1 MEIIEYEQR
10 IQALEDLIVQL
21 TDGFMRTDYE
31 IREYTGLPEKVCK
44 EMEKQINEIY
54 SHFKFYN

>member
-1 MEIIEYEQR
+1 MEIIDYEQR

-31 IREYTGLPEKVCK
+31 IREYTGLPEEVCK
-44 EMEKQINEIY
+44 EMEKQIAEIY
-54 SHFKFYN
+54 QSHNFK